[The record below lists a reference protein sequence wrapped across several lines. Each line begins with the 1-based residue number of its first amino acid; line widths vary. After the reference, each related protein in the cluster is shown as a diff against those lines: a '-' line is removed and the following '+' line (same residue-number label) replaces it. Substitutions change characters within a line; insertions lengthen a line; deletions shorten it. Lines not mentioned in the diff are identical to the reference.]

1 MWSLEDAAKHDMD
14 DFAQPKSDEETCLDT
29 SAAAARSAQRPTSSS
44 SEASVNSI
52 SALMKTKNYTLVRD
66 STVTFDYS
74 FPYKKT
80 LNHGSRAF
88 EAFVRPSPI
97 AIAGKPI
104 QYGFDMRTCSF
115 SLSFFP
121 FEDEPAEDA
130 ASHIFLPEYLFQ
142 DGEPDIEVSSG
153 RFDIY
158 RPGQLLRWWHAGSGE
173 QTLRIS
179 SSYTRHGLVGT
190 GNKDT
195 EGWYYW
201 NGNCQIM

>member
-1 MWSLEDAAKHDMD
+1 LEDAAKHDMD
-14 DFAQPKSDEETCLDT
+14 GFAQSKSDDETRIDT
-29 SAAAARSAQRPTSSS
+29 SAAAARSAERPTSSS

-52 SALMKTKNYTLVRD
+52 SALMKTKNYTQIKD
-66 STVTFDYS
+66 NTMSFDYS
-74 FPYKKT
+74 FPCKSV

-104 QYGFDMRTCSF
+104 QYGFDMHTCSF
-115 SLSFFP
+115 SMSFLP

-130 ASHIFLPEYLFQ
+130 ASQIFLPEYFFQ

-153 RFDIY
+153 RFDIH
-158 RPGQLLRWWHAGSGE
+158 RAGQLLRWWHAGSGE